1 MGAGTGRGAAIGA
14 TTTEAT
20 SGWLGSRTG
29 SGTFMAIGLT
39 GAATGASMCVAASN
53 TSAQR
58 PQRTQPLDTLSW
70 SGTTLKT
77 VSQAG
82 QRVLRLMTV

>member
-1 MGAGTGRGAAIGA
+1 MPV
-14 TTTEAT
+14 
-20 SGWLGSRTG
+20 SVDV
-29 SGTFMAIGLT
+29 
-39 GAATGASMCVAASN
+39 SMCVAASK

-70 SGTTLKT
+70 SGMTLKT

-82 QRVLRLMTV
+82 QRVVRLMTV